1 MIGGPVE
8 DGAEGEGG
16 PEPVGGIGFAFGC
29 VVGVTDCDSE
39 CDQRQMFVTRKK
51 LTTRRVGMMREFN

>member
-16 PEPVGGIGFAFGC
+16 PDSAFGR
-29 VVGVTDCDSE
+29 VVGVTDCDSD
-39 CDQRQMFVTRKK
+39 CVQRQMLVTRKK
-51 LTTRRVGMMREFN
+51 LTTRRVGMRDFN